1 MRRESAPDLTLTL
14 HAALRTVETHGPM
27 TPGQLAAHE
36 NVRKPTMTRTI
47 QTLVDR
53 DLVVRTPDP
62 EDGRVSWLQITPGG
76 RRLLQHGRRRT
87 DLYLSR
93 ALRRLSHDDRETLLA
108 AADVLERIAEM
119 DLGDDE

>member
-1 MRRESAPDLTLTL
+1 
-14 HAALRTVETHGPM
+14 
-27 TPGQLAAHE
+27 
-36 NVRKPTMTRTI
+36 
-47 QTLVDR
+47 
-53 DLVVRTPDP
+53 VRTPDP